1 MISKNPAPNFVEVV
15 IACSR
20 EHAARPKPC
29 NNLPPVGWRRKGT
42 ALPARSPRQKAQ
54 EDEVRLAFAR
64 GLKRDVHYFNSR
76 LHDHD
81 LDSAKDAE
89 KLRTLVRRFVE
100 FLVTNEDY
108 CLRACW
114 DNPHLCGTYRATA
127 EMLVRLC
134 AQTSEC
140 TDYAR
145 VLKKEALYWI
155 LYPHKVTMDLEEN
168 AWVDYGATRD
178 AMRASMARMRKWVEK
193 KRCANRPRL
202 GPTHVVSNGS
212 IFARA

>member
-1 MISKNPAPNFVEVV
+1 MIATKPAPNFVEVV

-20 EHAARPKPC
+20 EHAARPKPR

-42 ALPARSPRQKAQ
+42 ALPFRSPRQKAQ

-64 GLKRDVHYFNSR
+64 GLKRDIHYFNSR

-81 LDSAKDAE
+81 LDSANDAD

-114 DNPHLCGTYRATA
+114 DNPHLCGTYCATA
-127 EMLVRLC
+127 ETLVRLC

-155 LYPHKVTMDLEEN
+155 LYPHKVTMDLEGDG
-168 AWVDYGATRD
+168 WVDYGATRD

-202 GPTHVVSNGS
+202 GPTPEASNGP

>member
-1 MISKNPAPNFVEVV
+1 MIATKPVPNFVEVT
-15 IACSR
+15 IARSR
-20 EHAARPKPC
+20 EHAARPKPR
-29 NNLPPVGWRRKGT
+29 NDPPPVGWRRKGT

-54 EDEVRLAFAR
+54 EDEVRLAFAH

-127 EMLVRLC
+127 ELLVRLC
-134 AQTSEC
+134 AQTSGC
-140 TDYAR
+140 ADYAR
-145 VLKKEALYWI
+145 VLKKEALYWV
-155 LYPHKVTMDLEEN
+155 LYPHKGTMDLEEN
-168 AWVDYGATRD
+168 QWVDYGATRE

-202 GPTHVVSNGS
+202 GPAPEVSNGS